1 LDSSLKRFETAKSA
15 AMFAHVY
22 EVLERAT
29 DPSDIPEP
37 EVMNE
42 NLENVKTFLYEA
54 RTATYTQFRCLG
66 VESPF

>member
-1 LDSSLKRFETAKSA
+1 MDSSLKRFETSKSA
-15 AMFAHVY
+15 AMFSHIY

-29 DPSDIPEP
+29 DPTDVPEP
-37 EVMNE
+37 DIMSE
-42 NLENVKTFLYEA
+42 NLENVKIFLNEA